1 MAISLPVSTTTE
13 SRPFGL
19 RAAQV
24 VLSLAVVGF
33 VFLGVMPRIA
43 DYSAAW
49 SNITGV
55 GWLAFI
61 ALVAITVLHV
71 ALYWPQMAAS
81 LPGLTLGQAAV
92 SNQTST
98 TVANTVPAGGV
109 VAVGVTYSMYR
120 SWGFSDA
127 EIALST
133 VVTFIWNLFAKLGL
147 PVVAF
152 ITLAIAGRASGGML
166 VASTVGLGALG
177 AAVAVLAL
185 MLWKEGAATR
195 VSLVLGGV
203 HGAWCALTRKSR
215 SSDWGG
221 ACSRFRT
228 HTIRLVLA
236 RWRPLTVTT
245 LASHVALYL
254 VLLIALRSVG
264 ISGAELTWTQVLG
277 VFAVVRLLSAFP
289 ITPGGVG
296 FVELGFIGGLVLAA
310 GHHAQVP
317 AAAFRAQVAA
327 AVLIFRALTYA
338 VPIPIGAL
346 TYLVW
351 KRKKSWRASTDRLE
365 RKDVAMS
372 DFPVPVPVP

>member
-1 MAISLPVSTTTE
+1 MAISLQVSTTSE
-13 SRPFGL
+13 SRPVGFRVVQL
-19 RAAQV
+19 

-33 VFLGVMPRIA
+33 VFLGVLPRIA

-49 SNITGV
+49 SNIRGV
-55 GWLAFI
+55 GWLAFM
-61 ALVAITVLHV
+61 ALLAVTVLHV

-98 TVANTVPAGGV
+98 TVANMVPAGGV

-120 SWGFSDA
+120 SWGFSDV

-133 VVTFIWNLFAKLGL
+133 AVTFIWNLFAKLGL
-147 PVVAF
+147 PVIAF
-152 ITLAIAGRASGGML
+152 IILAVAGRASGGML
-166 VASTVGLGALG
+166 VASTVGLSALG
-177 AAVAVLAL
+177 AAVGVLAL
-185 MLWKEGAATR
+185 MLWKEEAAKR

-215 SSDWGG
+215 SSDWG
-221 ACSRFRT
+221 ASCSQFRT

-236 RWRPLTVTT
+236 RWRSLTLTT

-264 ISGAELTWTQVLG
+264 ISGAELTWTEVLG
-277 VFAVVRLLSAFP
+277 VFAVMRLLSAFP

-296 FVELGFIGGLVLAA
+296 FVELGLIGGLVLAA
-310 GHHAQVP
+310 GHHLQGP

-327 AVLIFRALTYA
+327 AVLIYRALTYA
-338 VPIPIGAL
+338 APIPVGAL

-351 KRKKSWRASTDRLE
+351 QRKKSWRASTDRLE
-365 RKDVAMS
+365 RKDLEVS
-372 DFPVPVPVP
+372 DFPIPVPVS